1 MFITVGEYTINAA
14 NITFIT
20 RTGALI
26 VIHFVGVDTVV
37 TIDGPDTENFLKQLA
52 QAPRA

>member
-1 MFITVGEYTINAA
+1 MFITVGEHTINAS

-26 VIHFVGVDTVV
+26 IIHFAGVDTVV
-37 TIDGPDTENFLKQLA
+37 QIDGPDSENFLKQLA
-52 QAPRA
+52 RVPPV